1 MRIVGL
7 LSLYFYIIDSF
18 LVPHPP
24 NIFKTI
30 TKIHNNRMSFLQSNA
45 EFLLNV
51 TRRVKQR
58 RYEILSLIFEDTRNF
73 TQTNCNASEDMKLF
87 SGAQSKENTAL
98 SSENIHNDDSESL
111 RSSIPLETIIT
122 KLDDYYSKNE
132 SCGCNL

>member
-1 MRIVGL
+1 MRIVSL

-30 TKIHNNRMSFLQSNA
+30 TKIHNKRMSFLQSNA

-73 TQTNCNASEDMKLF
+73 TQTNYNASEDSTSF
-87 SGAQSKENTAL
+87 YTQTNRNA
-98 SSENIHNDDSESL
+98 SENIHNDEAESL
-111 RSSIPLETIIT
+111 DKAVPLETIIT